1 VDKRILRL
9 LLVDESP
16 DDVELAVATLRKHG
30 YMLKHQRV
38 HDMAGMQSA
47 IDKGQWDAVVCEYQL
62 PHFGAHMAHDLLKR
76 AGLDIP
82 LIVFTRAI
90 ADADL
95 VKTMRGGIPDVVLK
109 TQPARLAPAI
119 ERELKA
125 GDDRR
130 ALHEA
135 QQRLKELEGK
145 NRAIIEG
152 AREAICYIQDG
163 MHLDAN
169 HTYLE
174 MFGYQ
179 NLDELAG
186 VPVMNLVMKGD
197 QARFKEFLRK
207 NPGDKSEPQEFMA
220 VKADGNRMPVE
231 FVLSPI
237 EFNGEKCLQL
247 LVTDISKRKAVE
259 SKLQYLNQHDPLTG
273 LYNRHYFIQE
283 LNKVVDRAR
292 RGEESAA
299 VLYIDMQQ
307 LKSINETVSY
317 AAGDRLLIKVA
328 RLFREHLGEDA
339 LLSRFGGDEFAALL
353 RGPNEPRARELAD
366 SLIDALKAT
375 GFTEGDKTY
384 NCDCQLSVT
393 HVDRHAESAQ
403 KILSLAYNAVQGT
416 RPAAGTPAAVAPPAP
431 AAVPSAPAV
440 VRPVTAAPAPVAARA
455 APAPA
460 PAVTNNWSGRLLAA
474 IEKGSFTLIYQPVV
488 NLHAEPAEFF
498 EVLVRMVGEDGNLI
512 AAGEFIAAAEQCGL
526 APAIDRW
533 VIKNAIEALAALHRE
548 GRQSTFFV
556 NLSRTTLKD
565 PDLLPSVIRWLREAN
580 AKPDYLVFEADEP
593 DLLAEPAAGTFI
605 KAARKI
611 GCHFAIDNFGKNL
624 GATEHL
630 REVPVEYLKID
641 GGLIR
646 NLNTD
651 PVSQTTLRA
660 VLQVAQAL
668 EMKTIAKSVEKAE
681 NLAALWNFG
690 IDYVQGYYFEG
701 AGGGEYG
708 DTGQTTLT
716 SDTLSKPNWA
726 ASSR

>member
-30 YMLKHQRV
+30 YMLKHHRV
-38 HDMAGMQSA
+38 QDMASMQSA
-47 IDKGQWDAVVCEYQL
+47 LDKGPWDAVVCEYQL

-82 LIVFTRAI
+82 IIIFTRTLG
-90 ADADL
+90 DAEL
-95 VKTMRGGIPDVVLK
+95 VKTMRSGIPDVVLK

-125 GDDRR
+125 SDDRR

-152 AREAICYIQDG
+152 AREAICYVQDG
-163 MHLDAN
+163 MHLEAN

-179 NLDELAG
+179 NLEELGG
-186 VPVMNLVMKGD
+186 VPVMNLVMKSE

-207 NPGDKSEPQEFMA
+207 TPGDKPEPQEFMA

-283 LNKVVDRAR
+283 LNKVVDKAR
-292 RGEESAA
+292 RGEEAAA
-299 VLYIDMQQ
+299 VLYIDLQQ
-307 LKSINETVSY
+307 LKSINEALSY

-366 SLIDALKAT
+366 SLIRALKENS
-375 GFTEGDKTY
+375 FTEGDKTY
-384 NCDCQLSVT
+384 TCDCQLSVT
-393 HVDRHAESAQ
+393 HVDRHVESAQ
-403 KILSLAYNAVQGT
+403 KVLSLAYNAVQGT
-416 RPAAGTPAAVAPPAP
+416 RPAASEPVAA
-431 AAVPSAPAV
+431 AAHSAPAS
-440 VRPVTAAPAPVAARA
+440 VRPVAAAPTPVAART
-455 APAPA
+455 APAA
-460 PAVTNNWSGRLLAA
+460 GAAGNWSGRLLAA
-474 IEKGSFTLIYQPVV
+474 IEKGSFTLIYQPIV

-498 EVLVRMVGEDGNLI
+498 EVLVRMVGEDGKLI
-512 AAGEFIAAAEQCGL
+512 TAGEFIPAAEQCGL

-533 VIKNAIEALAALHRE
+533 VVKNAIEALAALHRE

-556 NLSRTTLKD
+556 NLSRATLKD
-565 PDLLPSVIRWLREAN
+565 PDLLPSVIRWMREAN

-593 DLLAEPAAGTFI
+593 DLLAEPAAATFI
-605 KAARKI
+605 KAARKM

-630 REVPVEYLKID
+630 RELPVEFLKID

-651 PVSQTTLRA
+651 PVNQTTLRA

-668 EMKTIAKSVEKAE
+668 QMKTIAKSVEKAE

-690 IDYVQGYYFEG
+690 IDYVQGYYFEN
-701 AGGGEYG
+701 AGTESEYG
-708 DTGQTTLT
+708 DASQTTLT
-716 SDTLSKPNWA
+716 SDSLSAPNWA
-726 ASSR
+726 SSRG